1 MTQPTHNSAVRVV
14 DYDPDWVP
22 VFGRLRDRIW
32 PVVCDVAIAIEHV
45 GSTSVPGMAAKPVI
59 DVDLVIVSRSEVPSM
74 VSRLGL
80 LGYEHQGNLGIEDR
94 EAFLTPR
101 NQPAHHLYVC
111 LQNSLALRNHIGL
124 REHLRAHP
132 SDAAA
137 YSTLKKRLAER
148 FPYERE
154 LYMAAKTNF
163 ILSLLQKQ
171 GFSAGELDSIRSA
184 NQRSCPP
191 ALCAPPHAHSRE

>member
-1 MTQPTHNSAVRVV
+1 
-14 DYDPDWVP
+14 
-22 VFGRLRDRIW
+22 
-32 PVVCDVAIAIEHV
+32 
-45 GSTSVPGMAAKPVI
+45 MAAKPVI
-59 DVDLVIVSRSEVPSM
+59 DMDIVVASCAEVPLM
-74 VSRLGL
+74 VSRLAL
-80 LGYEHQGNLGIEDR
+80 LGYEHRGNLGIEDR
-94 EAFLTPR
+94 EAFLTPK

-154 LYMAAKTNF
+154 LYMEGKTTF
-163 ILSLLQKQ
+163 IVSLLQKE
-171 GFSAGELDSIRSA
+171 GFSAEELDSIRRA
-184 NQRSCPP
+184 NQT
-191 ALCAPPHAHSRE
+191 